1 MANNKLQAITIKIP
15 LEDYGWLQRQAE
27 KNDITFSQMV
37 RKAIRMYITASVS
50 KKKEK
55 EANENGNSEVS

>member
-1 MANNKLQAITIKIP
+1 MANTKLQAITIKIP

-37 RKAIRMYITASVS
+37 RKAIRMYIVATNA
-50 KKKEK
+50 KKKQQ
-55 EANENGNSEVS
+55 EAGDS